1 MALNNSTSG
10 KIFFLTS
17 INVLSSGCHRCSSF
31 GWSRW
36 CLDCFKE
43 EKKKTIKE
51 KDLISVKEANQNT
64 SKQKSAQCISTKKT
78 SIYNAFFF
86 FGLYLH
92 KWKPNIKNVIRVQLK
107 FQWKAVTSGLPPLT
121 RPLSCFR
128 ISPCG
133 PFSCHTTGSRLREKI
148 LKHL

>member
-51 KDLISVKEANQNT
+51 KDLISVKEANQKT

-78 SIYNAFFF
+78 SIYDAFFF
-86 FGLYLH
+86 FGLI
-92 KWKPNIKNVIRVQLK
+92 P
-107 FQWKAVTSGLPPLT
+107 S
-121 RPLSCFR
+121 
-128 ISPCG
+128 
-133 PFSCHTTGSRLREKI
+133 
-148 LKHL
+148 